1 MDCRNFRKDLEDY
14 HQGGLDFA
22 GRFAV
27 ERHAEQCFVCGREK
41 QEAERFGS
49 LARDLHRVQAPPDFE
64 AGLLERIHARDSSPS
79 WFARVRM
86 SCQYRWDDLTWR
98 RLALGAAAAST
109 LMAAG
114 FGMAVVAN
122 RLAQPD
128 TASPDAGSVQA
139 VQDRGSLRDATAR
152 YGLPSYPLSPRVL
165 YSTETGP
172 RAEPAESDYVEY
184 AVPGPG
190 DRQFIMRLP
199 KTIRM
204 HYGQQSEEYF
214 IRNVSH

>member
-109 LMAAG
+109 LLAAG
-114 FGMAVVAN
+114 FGIAVVAN
-122 RLAQPD
+122 RLARPD
-128 TASPDAGSVQA
+128 ASSPDARSVQA
-139 VQDRGSLRDATAR
+139 ARDRGTLVDSTAR
-152 YGLPSYPLSPRVL
+152 YGPVSPKVL